1 MAKENLHAELY
12 SSCSSMKERLK
23 IPRHI
28 TSKPIQTS
36 WISVRYMETVP
47 MDSRPPTPT
56 VPHVATIT
64 AASDEGILKLDMAM
78 EIPNVSKEDKLPLV
92 AMLSSMHPKI
102 QQS

>member
-1 MAKENLHAELY
+1 
-12 SSCSSMKERLK
+12 MKERLR
-23 IPRHI
+23 IPRHM

-36 WISVRYMETVP
+36 WISVRYAEIVP
-47 MDSRPPTPT
+47 IDSRPMTPT

-64 AASDEGILKLDMAM
+64 AASDEGISKFDMAM

-92 AMLSSMHPKI
+92 AMLSNMHPKI